1 MRPAAHSSAVL
12 PVMDKSLGFFGES
25 SEDNVLDG
33 FIGRQLYVFNDK
45 LLGHN
50 GKDNGDELA
59 LVRVANDLNLAG

>member
-1 MRPAAHSSAVL
+1 
-12 PVMDKSLGFFGES
+12 MDKSLGFFGES